1 MLKLLKLCF
10 QKLGLVQY
18 SSAVAAGEA
27 GLWWDWLGFSFTSE
41 LSLYVEVGLLQLF
54 LAYTDYGLS

>member
-10 QKLGLVQY
+10 QKLGLAQY

-27 GLWWDWLGFSFTSE
+27 GLG
-41 LSLYVEVGLLQLF
+41 
-54 LAYTDYGLS
+54 